1 MPRSLIIR
9 SVVFLCALCVSAVS
23 YSEDWPQ
30 WRGPR
35 GDGTSTDTTI
45 PTKWSATENIKWKVP
60 VPGKGHGS
68 ASIAGGRILLNT
80 CIESE
85 NRRVLMCL
93 DQRDGHTLWQRD
105 VLIAPLEKKHP
116 LNSYASSTPLVAD
129 GRVYVTFL
137 DIGITSAGQNVRP
150 NTKTNGQVLVA
161 AYDLAGNEV
170 WRKHV
175 GKFSSMHGWSCSPIA
190 WKDNL
195 IVNCDHDGDGYIVCL
210 KCSTGDEVWRIPR
223 PNHTRSYC
231 NPTIFDVN
239 GSTHMVL
246 SGSKCTADYDPDTG
260 QQRWLID
267 GPTEQFC
274 ASMVYGDG
282 LFFITAGFPTYHTLG
297 ITPAGQTA
305 WHLKGA
311 SMAAY
316 VPSPVFANHCLF
328 LVTDEG
334 KPSRGV
340 CLDGKS
346 GRVLWS
352 HTLGDHHRPSALLA
366 NGNVYWLS
374 DEGTTYVVKAADKFE
389 LIAENPLNEPANAAP
404 AIADGHLYIRTD
416 HHLWCIGAP

>member
-1 MPRSLIIR
+1 
-9 SVVFLCALCVSAVS
+9 
-23 YSEDWPQ
+23 
-30 WRGPR
+30 
-35 GDGTSTDTTI
+35 
-45 PTKWSATENIKWKVP
+45 
-60 VPGKGHGS
+60 
-68 ASIAGGRILLNT
+68 
-80 CIESE
+80 
-85 NRRVLMCL
+85 
-93 DQRDGHTLWQRD
+93 
-105 VLIAPLEKKHP
+105 
-116 LNSYASSTPLVAD
+116 
-129 GRVYVTFL
+129 
-137 DIGITSAGQNVRP
+137 
-150 NTKTNGQVLVA
+150 
-161 AYDLAGNEV
+161 
-170 WRKHV
+170 
-175 GKFSSMHGWSCSPIA
+175 
-190 WKDNL
+190 
-195 IVNCDHDGDGYIVCL
+195 
-210 KCSTGDEVWRIPR
+210 
-223 PNHTRSYC
+223 
-231 NPTIFDVN
+231 
-239 GSTHMVL
+239 
-246 SGSKCTADYDPDTG
+246 
-260 QQRWLID
+260 
-267 GPTEQFC
+267 
-274 ASMVYGDG
+274 MVYGDG